1 VPRHRADFGAIRQ
14 LPSGRWQV
22 RYSDQTGRRRTAS
35 TTYPT
40 RSAAARFLATVR
52 ADLDRGEWFDPD
64 AGTVTL
70 AVYADSWLALRRVRG
85 RPLAPRT
92 AEFYRWELDRHLLPS
107 LGAMQLR
114 RLTPA
119 AVRGWHARLSGA
131 ERPGA
136 PTVAKCY
143 RLLRAICASAVSDE
157 HISRNPC
164 VIPGA
169 GQETSAQRPS
179 LTVPE
184 VYALADGVGPAWRAV
199 ILLAAFAGLRFGELA
214 ALRKTRVDLLHG
226 TVTVAEAVSDLA
238 GGVRHVGPPKSE
250 AGRRTVAIPPHML
263 NEIRMHLEQ
272 FSEPA
277 PDGLVFVGPQ
287 GGPLRNSTFS
297 RSVWRP
303 SRDRLGLS
311 HVHFH
316 DLRGCAATL
325 AAISGATTAELMA
338 RFGHTTPDMAM
349 RYQRATADRDAAL
362 ARALS
367 AHVEAV
373 ILPLRRTG
381 QR

>member
-1 VPRHRADFGAIRQ
+1 MPRRRADFGAIRQ

-22 RYSDQTGRRRTAS
+22 RYRDEAGRRRTAS

-40 RSAAARFLATVR
+40 RSAAARFLAAVR

-70 AVYADSWLALRRVRG
+70 AVYADRWLTMRLVRG

-92 AEFYRWELDRHLLPS
+92 AELYRWQLDKYILPR
-107 LGAMQLR
+107 LGATQLR
-114 RLTPA
+114 RLTPTL
-119 AVRGWHARLSGA
+119 VRAWHAKLSASDG
-131 ERPGA
+131 PGA

-143 RLLRAICASAVSDE
+143 RLLRAICASSVADE
-157 HISRNPC
+157 HVVRNPC

-169 GQETSAQRPS
+169 GQEASKQRPS
-179 LTVPE
+179 VTVLE
-184 VYALADGVGPAWRAV
+184 VYALADEVGTAWRTLV
-199 ILLAAFAGLRFGELA
+199 LLAAFAGLRFGELA

-226 TVTVAEAVSDLA
+226 TVLVAEAVSDLA
-238 GGVRHVGPPKSE
+238 GGVRHVGAPKSE
-250 AGRRTVAIPPHML
+250 AGRRMVAIPPHML
-263 NEIRMHLEQ
+263 DELRHHLARY
-272 FSEPA
+272 SEPA
-277 PDGLVFVGPQ
+277 PDGLVFVGPK

-303 SRDRLGLS
+303 ARDRLGLS
-311 HVHFH
+311 YLHFH

-349 RYQRATADRDAAL
+349 RYQRATADRDSAL
-362 ARALS
+362 AKALS
-367 AHVEAV
+367 SHVEAV
-373 ILPLRRTG
+373 ILPLRRTSA
-381 QR
+381 